1 MKPFSL
7 FAVAVF
13 SALPAFAAAAD
24 DALLKSGDRV
34 ALVGNT
40 FVERARLYGH
50 LEAALQTAADAKT
63 ENITIRNFGWSG
75 DSVLGDSRSYF
86 GPPQEGR
93 DRLDQVIGD
102 FKPTVLLL
110 CYGTGEAMSVNQGWT
125 EEKDKAEQSSAG
137 LDQSLSLFIE
147 GYRDMLNR
155 LKTSVGDPLREV
167 VLISPPPLENLGD
180 PMPDQTENNARLA
193 KFRDAIRELAE
204 KNGARFVDLFGSL
217 GGDAFSGG
225 TADPALTTNGVHYSE
240 AGYRVLAGELVNE
253 LGYPDEKSVSEND
266 AVEQE
271 LVAAIVEKNRL
282 FFHRWRPV
290 NETYLFLFRKHEQG
304 QNAKEIPMFDPLV
317 AEQDARIE
325 TARQQLLGPKVKN

>member
-7 FAVAVF
+7 FAAAVF
-13 SALPAFAAAAD
+13 SVFPALAAAAD
-24 DALLKSGDRV
+24 APLLKAGDRV

-40 FVERARLYGH
+40 LVERARLYGH
-50 LEAALQTAADAKT
+50 LEAALQTAADAAA
-63 ENITIRNFGWSG
+63 ESITIRNFGWSG

-93 DRLDQVIGD
+93 DRLDKVIGE
-102 FKPTVLLL
+102 FKPTVLVL
-110 CYGTGEAMSVNQGWT
+110 CYGTGEAMSVDQGWT
-125 EEKDKAEQSSAG
+125 EEKGKAEQSAAG

-147 GYRDMLNR
+147 GYQDLLTR
-155 LKTSVGDPLREV
+155 LETAVGDPLREV

-193 KFRDAIRELAE
+193 KFRDAIRELSE
-204 KNGARFVDLFGSL
+204 KNGARFVDLFGAL
-217 GGDAFSGG
+217 GGDTFSGG
-225 TADPALTTNGVHYSE
+225 KADPALTTNGVHYSE
-240 AGYRVLAGELVNE
+240 AGYRVLASELVSE
-253 LGYPDEKSVSEND
+253 LGYRETQSITINEPAEE
-266 AVEQE
+266 E

-317 AEQDARIE
+317 ARQDARIE
-325 TARQQLLGPKVKN
+325 AARKQLLEPKVKN